1 MAKLA
6 KTIVLTPIGA
16 KKETPLDK
24 TTRIMRRIADDEAE
38 IRDVKTTRLRNA
50 RLESEAG
57 SPVEA
62 ITATSGR
69 AR

>member
-1 MAKLA
+1 MANLA
-6 KTIVLTPIGA
+6 KTTAFMSPSA
-16 KKETPLDK
+16 PKETPLDK